1 MINSLNSILNFQV
14 TKFKMMKKIIEK
26 PWGKEEI
33 IEINDK
39 YMMKKLTMNAGHR
52 CSTQYHNFKTE
63 TIYVLSGRLK
73 ISFGSKIDQ
82 LKSRVFLGG
91 ENLTIPP
98 KLIHRME
105 ALEKS
110 VYLEASTPEIEDVV
124 RLQDDY
130 ERTK

>member
-1 MINSLNSILNFQV
+1 MN
-14 TKFKMMKKIIEK
+14 KIIEK

-52 CSTQYHNFKTE
+52 CSTQYHNFKKE
-63 TIYVLSGRLK
+63 TIYVLSGKLK
-73 ISFGSKIDQ
+73 ISYGSEIDQ
-82 LKSRVFLGG
+82 LKSEFYTSG
-91 ENLTIPP
+91 EDITIPP

-105 ALEKS
+105 AIEDS

-130 ERTK
+130 KRTK